1 VSDPDDIQCVLNDNE
16 ALRAELAELKTQY
29 SSVTDELTD
38 IHLNGTPTQ
47 RAELAEFKQWAS
59 DACELLHSFVGY
71 DAGIWDDRIVELL
84 RRMENP

>member
-59 DACELLHSFVGY
+59 DACELLH
-71 DAGIWDDRIVELL
+71 DAEFDTRTDSYERACELL